1 MRGYHK
7 LDLNKLNYTD
17 KPISY
22 EDVLVNVTH
31 LNIPIEICS
40 GEQKMKVISTEVDCG
55 NKRIL
60 LAINKDNV
68 HRTMLQ

>member
-22 EDVLVNVTH
+22 EDALVNVTH
-31 LNIPIEICS
+31 LNIPTEICS
-40 GEQKMKVISTEVDCG
+40 GEQKMKVISAEVDCG

-60 LAINKDNV
+60 LAINKDNA